1 MPYFKNF
8 GINLSDKESFF
19 ELLADIRSVSSSMIM
34 QLGSTRNKAFEVLGT
49 TLMKRMLRKKDLLS
63 DSFIIPIDLHQELF
77 RDMDAESHERADNLL
92 VDFHTNQREIVFTV
106 IEIKCRQNLSDDELS
121 ALQEKMRHQ
130 IDNTILALRKRFD
143 IDFQTP
149 DRLDRELMT
158 LELQSLLIFYSK
170 RAARYQYLNEETAD
184 EYEKFILSL
193 IQGNYTIRFKRLG
206 LIYQFGSTEYQRKDD
221 MNEILYYIMGK
232 PMIERILDKDMSV
245 KTIDLEM
252 MNADE
257 DFRTAF
263 ETSDRLIREESF
275 KLSHHEEELPSE
287 ETDNVGPSEK
297 SQGDIIDSSEHEEV
311 KDESNFGENIVN
323 VNPSDSEKIDSD
335 SNEKEQCNNAKT
347 TSKQEEIADYKAP
360 VYDILIGKTSGS
372 EQYGILGESINGH
385 KKIAIDLSETNTISL
400 FGVQGG
406 GKSYTI
412 GTITEMTLKQFP
424 NINLLPAPMASV
436 IFHYSESMDYAPEFT
451 SMIYPNDEAGQ
462 LKKLKD
468 VYGAEPD
475 NINDVIMLCPIDK
488 LEERQEEYPSIE
500 IHPIAFHSTDLNV
513 QDWMFLLKAVG
524 NESTYI
530 NQLRAIMRANRKN
543 LNLNS
548 LKQSVDASPLLSAS
562 QKALAQQRLSFAEE
576 YIDDSRKL
584 GSLLRPGRLIIV
596 DLRDEFIDKDDA
608 LGLFV
613 IMLNIFAGVKEYQGI
628 RFNKFIVFD
637 EAHKYMDNK
646 ELTSTIVTAIRE
658 MRHKG
663 VSMMIASQDPM
674 SLPTEIIELSSIML
688 MHKFNSPQWVKHVQ
702 KSITQLQ
709 TLSSSDMATL
719 MPGEAYLWATKSTDK
734 GVTSRPMKISTRPR
748 VTKHGGDTIKAV

>member
-1 MPYFKNF
+1 MVKKKRKHGGHYCKVCGCHKSN
-8 GINLSDKESFF
+8 ESFSGRGHALHICKECQSLPKDEQADMMRCNEVERAAF
-19 ELLADIRSVSSSMIM
+19 RFPMRRQDWELLEKYA
-34 QLGSTRNKAFEVLGT
+34 
-49 TLMKRMLRKKDLLS
+49 KKY
-63 DSFIIPIDLHQELF
+63 
-77 RDMDAESHERADNLL
+77 
-92 VDFHTNQREIVFTV
+92 
-106 IEIKCRQNLSDDELS
+106 K
-121 ALQEKMRHQ
+121 
-130 IDNTILALRKRFD
+130 
-143 IDFQTP
+143 
-149 DRLDRELMT
+149 DRE
-158 LELQSLLIFYSK
+158 SG
-170 RAARYQYLNEETAD
+170 
-184 EYEKFILSL
+184 KFAQEML
-193 IQGNYTIRFKRLG
+193 
-206 LIYQFGSTEYQRKDD
+206 
-221 MNEILYYIMGK
+221 
-232 PMIERILDKDMSV
+232 DMS
-245 KTIDLEM
+245 
-252 MNADE
+252 
-257 DFRTAF
+257 
-263 ETSDRLIREESF
+263 
-275 KLSHHEEELPSE
+275 
-287 ETDNVGPSEK
+287 
-297 SQGDIIDSSEHEEV
+297 
-311 KDESNFGENIVN
+311 
-323 VNPSDSEKIDSD
+323 
-335 SNEKEQCNNAKT
+335 
-347 TSKQEEIADYKAP
+347 
-360 VYDILIGKTSGS
+360 
-372 EQYGILGESINGH
+372 
-385 KKIAIDLSETNTISL
+385 
-400 FGVQGG
+400 
-406 GKSYTI
+406 
-412 GTITEMTLKQFP
+412 
-424 NINLLPAPMASV
+424 
-436 IFHYSESMDYAPEFT
+436 
-451 SMIYPNDEAGQ
+451 Q

-468 VYGAEPD
+468 IYGAEPD
-475 NINDVIMLCPIDK
+475 NINDVIMLCPVDK

-548 LKQSVDASPLLSAS
+548 LKQSVDVSPLLSAS

-613 IMLNIFAGVKEYQGI
+613 IMLNIFAGVKEYQGT

-646 ELTSTIVTAIRE
+646 DLTSTIVTAIRE

>member
-1 MPYFKNF
+1 
-8 GINLSDKESFF
+8 
-19 ELLADIRSVSSSMIM
+19 MIM

-92 VDFHTNQREIVFTV
+92 VDFHTNKREIVFTV

-347 TSKQEEIADYKAP
+347 ISKQEEIADYKAP